1 MNNLFSI
8 FDPNINFTGLVYPLN
23 WVRVTI
29 IMFFLPSVFWLV
41 KSQIHMVV
49 LGGLKALTLEIEA
62 ILGHNTPPGSI
73 NILLALFFFIIC
85 SNFMGLFPYVFTG
98 SRHLRY
104 TVALALPLWL
114 GAILWSW
121 TFQYNHMFTHLVPPG
136 TPGALIALMVIIE
149 TVSNLIRPGALAV
162 RLAANIVAGH
172 LLLSLLGGATSSL
185 FSVVMVILLLLVVL
199 ECAVACIQSYV
210 FTILR
215 TLYLNE
221 VMHNKFN
228 KQILYV

>member
-8 FDPNINFTGLVYPLN
+8 FDPNINFIGLVYPLN

-49 LGGLKALTLEIEA
+49 LGVLKALTLEIEA

-121 TFQYNHMFTHLVPPG
+121 IFQYNHMFTHLVPPG

>member
-49 LGGLKALTLEIEA
+49 LGVLKALTLEIEA

>member
-8 FDPNINFTGLVYPLN
+8 FDPNINFSGLIYPLN
-23 WVRVTI
+23 WIRVVI
-29 IMFFLPSVFWLV
+29 ILFFLPSAFWLV
-41 KSQIHMVV
+41 KSQIHTVV
-49 LGGLKALTLEIEA
+49 IRVLKALTLEIEA
-62 ILGHNTPPGSI
+62 ILGYNTPPGSI

-85 SNFMGLFPYVFTG
+85 SNFIGLFPYVFTG

-114 GAILWSW
+114 GGILWSW
-121 TFQYNHMFTHLVPPG
+121 IFQYNHMFTHLVPPG
-136 TPGALIALMVIIE
+136 TPGALIALIVIIE
-149 TVSNLIRPGALAV
+149 TVRNLIRPGALAV

-172 LLLSLLGGATSSL
+172 LLLSLLGGATSSIISAVIL
-185 FSVVMVILLLLVVL
+185 ILLLLVIL

-221 VMHNKFN
+221 VIHNKFN
-228 KQILYV
+228 KRILYV

>member
-49 LGGLKALTLEIEA
+49 LGVLKALTLEIEA

-121 TFQYNHMFTHLVPPG
+121 VFQYNHMFTHLVPPG

>member
-49 LGGLKALTLEIEA
+49 LGVLKALTLEIEA

-73 NILLALFFFIIC
+73 NILLTLFFFIIC

-121 TFQYNHMFTHLVPPG
+121 VFQYNHMFTHLVPPG

>member
-8 FDPNINFTGLVYPLN
+8 FDPNINFSGLIYPLN
-23 WVRVTI
+23 WISVVI
-29 IMFFLPSVFWLV
+29 ILFFLPSVFWLV
-41 KSQIHMVV
+41 KSQIHIIVIRI
-49 LGGLKALTLEIEA
+49 LKALTLEIEA

-73 NILLALFFFIIC
+73 NILLALFFFILC
-85 SNFMGLFPYVFTG
+85 SNFIGLFPYVFTG

-104 TVALALPLWL
+104 TVRLALPLWL
-114 GAILWSW
+114 GGILWSW
-121 TFQYNHMFTHLVPPG
+121 IFQYNHIFTHLVPPG
-136 TPGALIALMVIIE
+136 TPGALMALIVVIE

-172 LLLSLLGGATSSL
+172 LLLSLLGGATSSII
-185 FSVVMVILLLLVVL
+185 SAVMVMLLLLVVL

-221 VMHNKFN
+221 VIHNKFN
-228 KQILYV
+228 KRILYV

>member
-49 LGGLKALTLEIEA
+49 LGVLKALTLEIEA

-121 TFQYNHMFTHLVPPG
+121 IFQYNHMFTHLVPPG

-172 LLLSLLGGATSSL
+172 LLLSLLGGATGSL

-221 VMHNKFN
+221 VIHNKFN

>member
-8 FDPNINFTGLVYPLN
+8 FDPHINFCSLVYPLN
-23 WVRVTI
+23 WIRVVI
-29 IMFFLPSVFWLV
+29 ILFFLPSLFWLV
-41 KSQIHMVV
+41 KSQIHIIFIN
-49 LGGLKALTLEIEA
+49 LLKGLSLEIEA
-62 ILGHNTPPGSI
+62 ILGTNTPPGSI
-73 NILLALFFFIIC
+73 SILIALFFFILC
-85 SNFMGLFPYVFTG
+85 SNFIGLFPYVFTG

-114 GAILWSW
+114 GGIIWSW
-121 TFQYNHMFTHLVPPG
+121 IFQYNHIFTHLVPPG

-149 TVSNLIRPGALAV
+149 TVRNLIRPGALAV

-172 LLLSLLGGATSSL
+172 LLLSLLGGQTNSIISIIMSL
-185 FSVVMVILLLLVVL
+185 LLLLVVL

-221 VMHNKFN
+221 IIHRKFN
-228 KQILYV
+228 KIIL

>member
-49 LGGLKALTLEIEA
+49 LGVLKALTLEIEA

-221 VMHNKFN
+221 VIHNKFN

>member
-49 LGGLKALTLEIEA
+49 LGVLKALTLEIEA
-62 ILGHNTPPGSI
+62 ILGHHTPPGSI

-121 TFQYNHMFTHLVPPG
+121 IFQYNHMFTHLVPPG

>member
-8 FDPNINFTGLVYPLN
+8 FDPNINFIGLVYPLN

-49 LGGLKALTLEIEA
+49 LGVLKALTLEIEA

>member
-49 LGGLKALTLEIEA
+49 LGVLKALTLEIEA

-121 TFQYNHMFTHLVPPG
+121 IFQYNHMFTHLVPPG

-221 VMHNKFN
+221 VIHNKFN